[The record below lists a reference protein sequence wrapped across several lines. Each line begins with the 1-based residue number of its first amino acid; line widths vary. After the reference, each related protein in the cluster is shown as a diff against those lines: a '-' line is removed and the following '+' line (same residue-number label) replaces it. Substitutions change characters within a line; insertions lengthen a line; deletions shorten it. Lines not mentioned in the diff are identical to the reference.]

1 MTDLAIVVGVDGSDQ
16 ALDAVRWA
24 AAEAA
29 HRAVP
34 LRLVSAL
41 DPAIA
46 VAVAGPPAVAEAVEA
61 VERVAEADLEK
72 AARLA
77 RETADVAART
87 EYLPAPAV
95 PALVEQS
102 KHARLLALGASGR
115 GGYAGML
122 VGSTAVAVVAHSE
135 SPVVVVRP
143 AAEPAGPVVVGVDGS
158 ETSLGAL
165 AAAFDQAAWRRAPL
179 VAVHAWLDA
188 DYLLAAQYG
197 LVAGKPEEEDQARL
211 LTESLAGWQEK
222 YPDVPV
228 ERVVARDQP
237 RRRLLQWSHK
247 AQLVVVGSRGR
258 GGFTGLVLGSTSQAL
273 IQHAPCPVMVVRG

>member
-1 MTDLAIVVGVDGSDQ
+1 MTDPAIVVGVDGSDQ
-16 ALDAVRWA
+16 ALAAVRWA

-29 HRAVP
+29 PRTLP

-46 VAVAGPPAVAEAVEA
+46 VTVAGPLVVDEAIEAIEQVAK
-61 VERVAEADLEK
+61 ADLEK
-72 AARLA
+72 AAQLA
-77 RETADVAART
+77 RENAGIDVRT
-87 EYLPAPAV
+87 EYVSTPAI

-122 VGSTAVAVVAHSE
+122 LGSTAVSVVARSE
-135 SPVVVVRP
+135 CPVVVVRP

-165 AAAFDQAAWRRAPL
+165 AAAFDEAAWRRAPL
-179 VAVHAWLDA
+179 VAVHSWFDTN
-188 DYLLAAQYG
+188 YVLAAQYG
-197 LVAGKPEEEDQARL
+197 LVGGEPEDEELAQVLA
-211 LTESLAGWQEK
+211 ESLAGWQEK
-222 YPDVPV
+222 YPDVTV
-228 ERVVARDQP
+228 QRVVVRDQP
-237 RRRLLQWSHK
+237 RHQLLEWSRK

-258 GGFTGLVLGSTSQAL
+258 GGFKGLVLGSTSQAL
-273 IQHAPCPVMVVRG
+273 IQHATCPVMVVRA